1 MTDSSLTRQQKNGQ
15 LFEKPPTWQEQSLS
29 IEKNRIPIT
38 KPLWSSLRFDQF
50 KKERTEYKDPVVY
63 QNLLASKPDTTAPAS
78 TPPSNSTPAFVVPI
92 KSRAYKQQ
100 RKHIFR
106 SLFPKEV
113 LHPPTPSPPKPPKII
128 SPRSHALNGCYGKF
142 TKKRRKNKRRLNN
155 LKEKNNNNDKDN
167 DKDNDNDNYN
177 DWKRKRDKVGDSI
190 RASIASPA
198 PHTPIYSHATRK
210 KNDNSSSSPIFTPTN
225 ETKSTTSTTSTTL
238 WPYELPSNVYYVD
251 WWSCPTPTQPHKSID
266 LLAWS
271 DLLNDETLL
280 FSQDIQQNVEHL
292 SFGGRSLS
300 TSGLL
305 NAMQSIR
312 FQRLI
317 SLTLSNCPSM
327 NDQVISSI
335 GISLPSCLRAI
346 SLSNL
351 PNVSDHGVKTIA
363 TQHGKNV
370 RKWSIRKCARI
381 TSMCLK
387 VLSEKAPSDKCL
399 ECIEIEECDGGT
411 DINLV
416 DGLAYLLDRIHVTHV
431 KLHCSSSIATSVVFD
446 NNSKLNTTES
456 IFINHSDIDQSH
468 LSRLFQGRLNA
479 STGRI
484 QQPAFKTIHL
494 KGCTLLN
501 DLGVAPL
508 HVNLKTSTSDYR
520 RPQRSLICKTL
531 TCLNLSQTN
540 VTDESVILIL
550 RKTGS
555 LRELNVSNTNITER
569 SLITSVAINPWMRSL
584 IADHSRDA
592 NVSVKFLNELSKSE
606 CRNVLVQLHLQGI
619 CRGGLK
625 PSSASAVFQ
634 HLPYLTSLS
643 ILNCIDVDDNMID
656 NIAVGCTKLISFKLK
671 MGCRKL
677 HNYKNSFGIILQR
690 VSYFALNDAVL
701 IKDFYLEIKPASLI
715 TCSIR
720 GCSSLNNQNIIDLV
734 VQSYPT
740 LLQLNISMTQINTT
754 GLIAVLDKCKLYV
767 FSFSSFFVS

>member
-155 LKEKNNNNDKDN
+155 LKEKNNNNDN
-167 DKDNDNDNYN
+167 DNDNDNYN

-198 PHTPIYSHATRK
+198 PHTPTYSHATRK